1 MVLARLPALQV
12 GPLAP
17 HTQALA
23 VQIGRESARALRQVG
38 VAEAPVAPDDTFP
51 IGQALDKDVEGL
63 GQVELDGRVSWSR
76 VRTVSVSLHC
86 GPGEVKAASVW
97 GTRPVIGKDHGVDLR
112 NPATGEVL
120 TTIEGLTA
128 EQTDAAI
135 LRAAAAFEEWRAV
148 APGDRARLLRRF
160 AAAVD
165 ADIVQLAAL
174 EVINAGHVL
183 GNARWEAG
191 NVRDVIEFYAG
202 APERHSG
209 RQIPVPGGLDV
220 TFHEPLGVVGII
232 VPWNFPM
239 AIAGWGFAPAL
250 AAGNTVVLKPAELTP
265 LSALRI
271 GELALEAGLPEG
283 VLQIL
288 PGKGSIVGQR
298 FVDHPAVRK
307 VCFTGSTEVGRQVM
321 AGCAQQ
327 IKRVTLELGGK
338 SANIVFADAD
348 LELAAARA
356 PYGVFDN
363 AGQDCCARSRILV
376 ERSAYQRF
384 MELLEPAVAGV
395 RVGDPTLEETEM
407 GPLISETHLA
417 SVASFVPDD
426 APVAFRGSCPDGP
439 GNWFAP
445 TVLAPVDPGARAA
458 TEEIFGPVVAV
469 IPFEDEADAVRMA
482 NDTPYGLS
490 GSLWTRDVGRA
501 LRVARAVE
509 TGTLSVNSHSSV
521 RYWTPFGGAKQ
532 SGIGRELGP
541 DALEA
546 FSDVKNVFISSD

>member
-1 MVLARLPALQV
+1 MNQ
-12 GPLAP
+12 
-17 HTQALA
+17 TA
-23 VQIGRESARALRQVG
+23 V
-38 VAEAPVAPDDTFP
+38 
-51 IGQALDKDVEGL
+51 
-63 GQVELDGRVSWSR
+63 
-76 VRTVSVSLHC
+76 TVV
-86 GPGEVKAASVW
+86 
-97 GTRPVIGKDHGVDLR
+97 R
-112 NPATGEVL
+112 NPATGEEITSVPSL
-120 TTIEGLTA
+120 NES
-128 EQTDAAI
+128 EVDVAI
-135 LRAAAAFEEWRAV
+135 ARASAAFETWRDV

-160 AAAVD
+160 AAHVD
-165 ADIVQLAAL
+165 SHGEELAGL
-174 EVINAGHVL
+174 EVANAGHVI

-191 NVRDVIEFYAG
+191 NVRDVLEYYAA

-209 RQIPVPGGLDV
+209 RQIPVPGGVDL

-288 PGKGSIVGQR
+288 PGRGSVVGQR
-298 FVDHPAVRK
+298 FVTHPAVRK
-307 VCFTGSTEVGRQVM
+307 ICFTGSTEVGRTIM
-321 AGCAQQ
+321 AGCADQV
-327 IKRVTLELGGK
+327 KRITLELGGK

-348 LELAAARA
+348 VELAAARA

-376 ERSAYQRF
+376 QRSVYERFLA
-384 MELLEPAVAGV
+384 LLEPAVAGV
-395 RVGDPTLEETEM
+395 AVGDPTKEATEM
-407 GPLISETHLA
+407 GPLISEAHLA
-417 SVASFVPDD
+417 TVASFVPEG
-426 APVAFRGSCPDGP
+426 APVAFRGTCPDGP

-445 TVLAPVDPGARAA
+445 TVLAPVDPRDRSV
-458 TEEIFGPVVAV
+458 TEEIFGPVVVV
-469 IPFEDEADAVRMA
+469 IPFEDEADAVRLA

-490 GSLWTRDVGRA
+490 GSLWTRDVGKA

-509 TGTLSVNSHSSV
+509 TGTLSVS
-521 RYWTPFGGAKQ
+521 YWTPFGGAKQ

-541 DALEA
+541 DALDA